1 MDQTLLTSREL
12 ASRIKFSAN
21 YINSTL
27 RDSVFIEGKHYI
39 RPFNGRKIL
48 YIWEVIKADL
58 YKSACRNAVYIPMAG
73 GRVCNG

>member
-1 MDQTLLTSREL
+1 MDQTLLTSKEL

-48 YIWEVIKADL
+48 YIWEEIEVDL
-58 YKSACRNAVYIPMAG
+58 YTARSL
-73 GRVCNG
+73 

>member
-12 ASRIKFSAN
+12 AIRIKFSAN

-48 YIWEVIKADL
+48 YIWEEIEIDL
-58 YKSACRNAVYIPMAG
+58 YRSACRNVGYIPMAG

>member
-48 YIWEVIKADL
+48 YIWEEIELDL
-58 YKSACRNAVYIPMAG
+58 YRSACRNVSYIPMAG

>member
-1 MDQTLLTSREL
+1 MSHTLLTTNEL
-12 ASRIKFSAN
+12 AGRIKFSAN

-48 YIWEVIKADL
+48 YLWEEVESDL
-58 YKSACRNAVYIPMAG
+58 YKSAIRNVHYIPMAG

>member
-1 MDQTLLTSREL
+1 MDQTLLTGREL
-12 ASRIKFSAN
+12 AERIKFSAN

-48 YIWEVIKADL
+48 YIWEEVEAEL
-58 YKSACRNAVYIPMAG
+58 YQSAGRNVHFIPMAG
-73 GRVCNG
+73 GRVCHG